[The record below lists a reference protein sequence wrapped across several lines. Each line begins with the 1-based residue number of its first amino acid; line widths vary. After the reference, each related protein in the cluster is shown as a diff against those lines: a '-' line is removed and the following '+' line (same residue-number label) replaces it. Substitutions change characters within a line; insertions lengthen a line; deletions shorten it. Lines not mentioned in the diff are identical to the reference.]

1 MCNVLHVLS
10 VKIRKGV
17 NFSKVQ
23 NPWSVLMLIFGPWYR
38 VSLTQF
44 KSKQEW
50 RFTFT
55 DRLLLIFTSLSLIVL
70 ALRLVSKFKAVY
82 FGCDLWQSYSFQ
94 VKFWS
99 RMSVLCVKRM
109 FFHNWKSRCLRFRI
123 WRASIIKVTFRF
135 AAETR
140 FVSRAAFTQQ
150 QEVFFF
156 CTWPDISSL
165 LY

>member
-1 MCNVLHVLS
+1 MICVNV
-10 VKIRKGV
+10 
-17 NFSKVQ
+17 N
-23 NPWSVLMLIFGPWYR
+23 FGPWYR

-70 ALRLVSKFKAVY
+70 ALTVDWLVNLKAVY

-99 RMSVLCVKRM
+99 RMSVLCVKGM
-109 FFHNWKSRCLRFRI
+109 FFHNWKSRFWRFRI

-156 CTWPDISSL
+156 CTWPNISSL
-165 LY
+165 LC